1 VEAYWQDGAY
11 YAVSRCAP
19 AATIR
24 FPNISTSPLAVTM
37 EIRMSTDWLIKNA
50 ELVNEGRRFHADLRV
65 KNGRIDKIA
74 DSLDVRPGEQVIDAT
89 GLWLLPGMIDDQV
102 HFREPGLTH
111 KADIA
116 HESRACAAGGITSF
130 MEMPNTK
137 PPALDRESLEA
148 KYSRAAET
156 SAVNYAFYMGASNDN
171 LEAIRSL
178 DPKAAPGI
186 KVFMGAS
193 TGNMLVDNPETLDGI
208 FRDAP
213 TPIITHC
220 EDTPMIDANHAK
232 AREKYGDNIPARE
245 HPLIRSR
252 EACIKSTRLAIS
264 LAQKHGTRL
273 HVLHIS
279 TADELALFQPGPIK
293 GKKITAETC
302 VHFLH
307 FSDEDYERLGF
318 LIKCNPA
325 IKTAADREAIIKA
338 VAESRIDVLATD
350 HAPHLLEEKGQL
362 YDKAP
367 SGLPL
372 VQYALQTA
380 IQRVTEGKLR
390 LERVVEAV
398 CHAPAQLFN
407 VHERGYLR
415 EGYAADLTLV
425 DPRKPHTVRRE
436 EVLSKCGWSP
446 FEGYT
451 FSSSIAA
458 TFVNGQRVWDGT
470 TVNDAVRGQRRTFDR

>member
-1 VEAYWQDGAY
+1 
-11 YAVSRCAP
+11 
-19 AATIR
+19 
-24 FPNISTSPLAVTM
+24 M
-37 EIRMSTDWLIKNA
+37 TDAWLIRNA
-50 ELVNEGRRFHADLRV
+50 ELINENKRLHADVRV
-65 KNGRIDKIA
+65 RAGRIAAIGRDLA
-74 DSLDVRPGEQVIDAT
+74 PEAGEQVIDAT

-116 HESRACAAGGITSF
+116 SESRACAAGGITSF
-130 MEMPNTK
+130 MEMPNTR

-156 SAVNYAFYMGASNDN
+156 SAVNYAFYLGASNDN
-171 LEAIRSL
+171 LEAIRTL

-208 FRDAP
+208 FREAP

-220 EDTPMIDANHAK
+220 EDTPMIDALHAK
-232 AREKYGDNIPARE
+232 TREKYGDDIPARE

-264 LAQKHGTRL
+264 LAQKHNSRL

-279 TADELALFQPGPIK
+279 TADELALFQPGPIE
-293 GKKITAETC
+293 GKRITAETC

-307 FSDEDYERLGF
+307 FSAEDYERLGF

-325 IKTAADREAIIKA
+325 IKDAADREAIIKA
-338 VAESRIDVLATD
+338 LAESRLDVLATD
-350 HAPHLLEEKGQL
+350 HAPHLLEEKAQL

-372 VQYALQTA
+372 VQFALQA
-380 IQRVTEGKLR
+380 ALQRVFEGKLT

-398 CHAPAQLFN
+398 THSPAKLFN
-407 VHERGYLR
+407 VHGRGFLR
-415 EGYAADLTLV
+415 EGYAADLVLV
-425 DPRKPHTVRRE
+425 DPKKPHTVRRD

-451 FSSSIAA
+451 FNSSIAA
-458 TFVNGQRVWDGT
+458 TFVNGERVWDGSH
-470 TVNDAVRGQRRTFDR
+470 VNDGVRGQRLAFDR

>member
-1 VEAYWQDGAY
+1 
-11 YAVSRCAP
+11 
-19 AATIR
+19 
-24 FPNISTSPLAVTM
+24 
-37 EIRMSTDWLIKNA
+37 MSTDWLIKNA

-65 KNGRIDKIA
+65 KHGRIETIA
-74 DSLDVRPGEQVIDAT
+74 GDLDARPGEQVVDAA

-116 HESRACAAGGITSF
+116 HESAACAVGGITSY

-137 PPALDRESLEA
+137 PPALDRDTLEA
-148 KYSRAAET
+148 KYARAAEV

-178 DPKAAPGI
+178 DPLAAPGV

-193 TGNMLVDNPETLDGI
+193 TGNMLVDNPEVLDGI
-208 FRDAP
+208 FREAP

-220 EDTPMIDANHAK
+220 EDTPMIDALHAK
-232 AREKYGDNIPARE
+232 AREKYGDNIPAWE

-264 LAQKHGTRL
+264 LAQKHGSRL

-279 TADELALFQPGPIK
+279 TADELALFQPGPLK
-293 GKKITAETC
+293 GKRITAETC

-307 FSDEDYERLGF
+307 FDDRDYERLGF

-325 IKTAADREAIIKA
+325 IKAPSDREAIIRA
-338 VAESRIDVLATD
+338 LAEGRLDVLATD
-350 HAPHLLEEKGQL
+350 HAPHLLEEKAQL

-372 VQYALQTA
+372 VQFALQA
-380 IQRVTEGKLR
+380 ALQRVFEGKLS
-390 LERVVEAV
+390 LERVAEAV
-398 CHAPAQLFN
+398 THAPATLFD
-407 VHERGYLR
+407 VKERGYLR
-415 EGYAADLTLV
+415 EGYAADLVLI
-425 DPRKPHTVRRE
+425 DPNKPHTVRRE

-451 FSSSIAA
+451 FNSSIAA
-458 TFVNGQRVWDGT
+458 TFVNGQRVWDGR
-470 TVNDAVRGQRRTFDR
+470 TVDPSVRGQRLAFAR

>member
-1 VEAYWQDGAY
+1 
-11 YAVSRCAP
+11 
-19 AATIR
+19 
-24 FPNISTSPLAVTM
+24 M
-37 EIRMSTDWLIKNA
+37 TDAWLIRNA
-50 ELVNEGRRFHADLRV
+50 ELINENKRLHADVRV
-65 KNGRIDKIA
+65 RDGRIAAIGRDLA
-74 DSLDVRPGEQVIDAT
+74 PEGDEQVIDAT

-116 HESRACAAGGITSF
+116 SESRACAAGGITSF

-137 PPALDRESLEA
+137 PPALDRDTLEA
-148 KYSRAAET
+148 KYTRAAET

-171 LEAIRSL
+171 LEAIRAL
-178 DPKAAPGI
+178 DPKTSPGV

-193 TGNMLVDNPETLDGI
+193 TGNMLVDDPEVLDGI
-208 FRDAP
+208 FRDCP
-213 TPIITHC
+213 TVIITHC
-220 EDTPMIDANHAK
+220 EDTPMIDANLAK
-232 AREKYGDNIPARE
+232 AHEKYGEDIPARE

-252 EACIKSTRLAIS
+252 EACIKSTRLAIE
-264 LAQKHGTRL
+264 LARKHDTRL

-279 TADELALFQPGPIK
+279 TADELALFEPGPVA
-293 GKKITAETC
+293 GKRITAETC

-307 FSDEDYERLGF
+307 FDADDYEEKGF

-325 IKTAADREAIIKA
+325 IKMASDREAITRA
-338 VAESRIDVLATD
+338 VAEGRIDVLATD
-350 HAPHLLEEKGQL
+350 HAPHLLDEKAEK

-372 VQYALQTA
+372 VQYALQAA
-380 IQRVTEGKLR
+380 IERVFEGKLT

-398 CHAPAQLFN
+398 CHAPAILFD
-407 VHERGYLR
+407 VVDRGFLR
-415 EGYAADLTLV
+415 EGYAADLVLV
-425 DPRKPHTVRRE
+425 DPNKKHTVTRA

-446 FEGYT
+446 FEGTT
-451 FSSSIAA
+451 FTTSIAA

-470 TVNDAVRGQRRTFDR
+470 KVNDSVRGQRLAFAR